1 MAMPTRVETRTWW
14 QTTMLPV
21 IMAQRDVLVA
31 GGMTADDAKRYLTQM
46 CLQFSRGIR
55 VEL

>member
-1 MAMPTRVETRTWW
+1 MAIPAKVVMRTWW

-21 IMAQRDVLVA
+21 IMAKKAELVA
-31 GGMTADDAKRYLTQM
+31 GGMTDADAKRYLTM
-46 CLQFSRGIR
+46 LCLQFSRGIR